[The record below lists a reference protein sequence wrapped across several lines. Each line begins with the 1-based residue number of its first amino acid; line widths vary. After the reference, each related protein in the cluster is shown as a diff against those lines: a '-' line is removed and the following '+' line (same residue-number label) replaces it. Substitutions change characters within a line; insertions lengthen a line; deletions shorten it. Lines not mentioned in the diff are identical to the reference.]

1 MGVQTAEGEQK
12 PSVNITWYGRKAQ
25 VWTSAVQCTPVPM
38 YFNVIYLV
46 WVVLVVFFYYYFCSE
61 GVKATKMLMSS
72 VCSSKKCCLIDR
84 ATPGTKAVTVQHIST
99 TWNASYRHSYPTY
112 SQSLYSL
119 NQNSSMYEHLYSLN
133 VKWVHILPLP
143 IFLLLPKYH
152 TPYMKLKYRMLQ
164 IKCTNFPLISPIMCR
179 MASLKE
185 KIHQTLCQGEKPNK
199 IFGSQGFK
207 ALFKAFL
214 ELNVLSSEYT
224 TAFLCYR
231 Y

>member
-1 MGVQTAEGEQK
+1 MELLHFSGHPCLRDSRGTGVQTAEGEQK

-99 TWNASYRHSYPTY
+99 TWNASSSHSYPAYFSISVFSQPKFLSVRTPLFSKCQVSPY
-112 SQSLYSL
+112 S
-119 NQNSSMYEHLYSLN
+119 
-133 VKWVHILPLP
+133 
-143 IFLLLPKYH
+143 
-152 TPYMKLKYRMLQ
+152 
-164 IKCTNFPLISPIMCR
+164 
-179 MASLKE
+179 
-185 KIHQTLCQGEKPNK
+185 
-199 IFGSQGFK
+199 
-207 ALFKAFL
+207 
-214 ELNVLSSEYT
+214 T
-224 TAFLCYR
+224 TANLSPSP
-231 Y
+231 